1 MFLRQGFRVKLIA
14 LVLVLALIVPILAA
28 CGDNNEEKTATPAA
42 TTPAAT
48 TPAATK
54 PAATTPAATTPAA
67 TKPAVKSDKPVK
79 IGVIIDYSGPA
90 AMAGWLADGV
100 ISFADWYWNE
110 KQGGINVGGVKRPV
124 EFLKYDTAG
133 QVSTASAV
141 TKKALLDGVSAVT
154 MGGVSNQFAYPIAD
168 VTDPGKV
175 LYSTFLTEPQLF
187 TDYKWAVSSFY
198 NMMAR
203 TELTAKLVVEKL
215 KPKTVGILC
224 LQLETDRVQVDG
236 VRKAIKA
243 LDPDVDV
250 ISENYIPLDAKDFS
264 PYLTKIKF
272 ANPDVLLVTL
282 TGATAQAIATQ
293 IMELGG
299 WGDIQVVSVHEGTN
313 DAIGKPGSEGWYAP
327 AMYVSGYGSPAA
339 VEFGKLW
346 AEKCKEDPN
355 WCKKYSPKGS
365 DPLPNHPILYNSI
378 LIAIKAIEMAG
389 TDDPAQV
396 AEAGRSGKLELDT
409 PLGYLKIG
417 MNGASN
423 LTGFYGQ
430 YKGGKFVPLE

>member
-168 VTDPGKV
+168 VTDPAGV
-175 LYSTFLTEPQLF
+175 LYSTFLTEPALF
-187 TDYKWAVSSFY
+187 TDYKWAVCSFY
-198 NMMAR
+198 NMRAR

-215 KPKTVGILC
+215 RPKTLGVLC
-224 LQLETDRVQVDG
+224 LQLETDRVQANG
-236 VRKAIKA
+236 VKEAIQA
-243 LDPDVDV
+243 LDPDVKV
-250 ISENYIPLDAKDFS
+250 VYETYFPMDAKDFS

-282 TGATAQAIATQ
+282 TGATSGSVAKQ
-293 IMELGG
+293 MKELGG
-299 WGDIQVVSVHEGTN
+299 WGDIQVVAMSEGTN
-313 DAIGKPGSEGWYAP
+313 DAIGPNTEGWLAPMMYAT
-327 AMYVSGYGSPAA
+327 GYGTPAA
-339 VEFGKLW
+339 LEFGKLW
-346 AEKCKEDPN
+346 AEKCTLDSA

-378 LIAIKAIEMAG
+378 LVAIKAIEMAG
-389 TDDPAQV
+389 TDDPVQV
-396 AEAGRSGKLELDT
+396 AKAARSGKLELDT
-409 PLGYLKIG
+409 PQGYLKIG
-417 MNGASN
+417 TDGESN
-423 LTGFYGQ
+423 LVGFYVR
-430 YKGGKFVPLE
+430 YTNGKPIPLE